1 MKSSTLVLFANNAL
15 PGGCV
20 RELRHTE
27 RKIELGGGGREI
39 TLGLEAFEGRVHLT
53 QRDLGERVKKDNEC
67 QHFLSPADLIR

>member
-1 MKSSTLVLFANNAL
+1 MLCANNAL

-27 RKIELGGGGREI
+27 RKIELGGGGREDAW
-39 TLGLEAFEGRVHLT
+39 TRGFQGRVHLT